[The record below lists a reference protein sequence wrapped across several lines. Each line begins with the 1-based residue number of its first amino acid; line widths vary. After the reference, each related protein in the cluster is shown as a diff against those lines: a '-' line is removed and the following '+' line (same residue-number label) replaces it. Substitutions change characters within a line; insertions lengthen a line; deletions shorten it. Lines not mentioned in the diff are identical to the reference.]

1 MAKIIDLNSFAD
13 GALSERLNQEVLKIL
28 ENIADPN
35 TDPNKTRKLTLTVTF
50 NADEKRDVIKTN
62 AVAKLSLAPSKPI
75 ESKLM
80 MDLDNKGKVT
90 GAELKSGLKG
100 QTYIDP
106 EGEVADDRGNK
117 IISFKN

>member
-13 GALSERLNQEVLKIL
+13 GALSERLNQEVQKVL

-35 TDPNKTRKLTLTVTF
+35 TDPSKTRKLTLTVTF
-50 NADEKRDVIKTN
+50 KADDKRDVIMTN
-62 AVAKLSLAPSKPI
+62 ALAKLTLAPAKPI

-80 MDLDNKGKVT
+80 MDLDNRGKVT

-106 EGEVADDRGNK
+106 EGEVADDKGNK